1 MYLNPRLRRLG
12 RNISIAA
19 LSMSAAFVTQ
29 PAQQASAQGVPGQF
43 GFPPSNPNDINTVV
57 IDGVGASSITNPTLL
72 QLLFDAD
79 ANGSFESPRFSYD
92 ANGNGIRGVNEEFPF
107 WDGLG
112 PAPIVDFNGD
122 GFLDPVNE
130 AARFASFTA
139 SGNGNSHQAIV
150 GAGRASLN
158 DNFLFDFYASAA
170 VVVTSAEANND
181 GVDDATDFPIYNVNP
196 FDTQGVLPVNA
207 QFPNGDFFAPRFQPP
222 SGTDNDGN
230 GVDDGLEGPT
240 GICTFL
246 AGGIPNYNLL
256 PGVRGTTP
264 NNGVAVANG
273 PNVPVTFVFRS
284 DNSGATS
291 TFGNFFEP
299 LCGFDGSIFPEFEKG
314 NNVNPTFLAAIGVP
328 SVGVPLTQGVYDTT
342 FATLGAFTYVDAAF
356 ASNGTPTT
364 PGVGPAIPTSPFYA
378 AINGLTDNRGF
389 TPGLTIAV
397 GPVYFGFYPA
407 SVYATAAE
415 AGTAANLCFFITSGL
430 DFNPL
435 IGQPADGDALDP
447 FEAGRQAAIDNGFA
461 PPTQPGLDPN
471 CGPIFPGFGGGQ
483 LVQQVFS
490 PDGSGAVVPGP
501 VLLGVGDAPI
511 LPITTET
518 EDLNGNG
525 VLDLG
530 EDFLNPNGVIDSSD
544 ENGDGVIS
552 GPGVITEFVPGS
564 GTFLDRSIS
573 VGFPLPQ

>member
-1 MYLNPRLRRLG
+1 MAFNRLAKT
-12 RNISIAA
+12 ISVAA
-19 LSMSAAFVTQ
+19 ITAAVAFVAK

-43 GFPPSNPNDINTVV
+43 GFPPSDPNDINTVI
-57 IDGVGASSITNPTLL
+57 IDGSGASSISNPVLL
-72 QLLFDAD
+72 QLWFDAD
-79 ANGSFESPRFSYD
+79 ANGSFESPTFSYNAD
-92 ANGNGIRGVNEEFPF
+92 GSGVDTFNF

-122 GFLDPVNE
+122 GFLDPANE
-130 AARFASFTA
+130 AARFASYAITG
-139 SGNGNSHQAIV
+139 SGNGRRAIA

-158 DNFLFDFYASAA
+158 DNFLFDFYGSDAIA
-170 VVVTSAEANND
+170 VTSVETNQD
-181 GVDDATDFPIYNVNP
+181 GVDDGTDFPIYNVNP
-196 FDTQGVLPVNA
+196 VDIQIAFPVNA

-222 SGTDNDGN
+222 TGTDNDGN

-246 AGGIPNYNLL
+246 AGGIPSYNLL

-284 DNSGATS
+284 DTSGTTS

-299 LCGFDGSIFPEFEKG
+299 LCGFDGISFPELEING
-314 NNVNPTFLAAIGVP
+314 DVNPAFLAAIGIP
-328 SVGVPLTQGVYDTT
+328 SIGAPQTQGVYDTT
-342 FATLGAFTYVDAAF
+342 FATPGGVTYVDAAF

-378 AINGLTDNRGF
+378 ALNGFTDNRGF
-389 TPGLTIAV
+389 TPGFTIAV

-435 IGQPADGDALDP
+435 IGLSADGDALDP

-471 CGPIFPGFGGGQ
+471 CGAVFPGFGGGQ

-490 PDGSGAVVPGP
+490 PDGTGAVVPGP
-501 VLLGVGDAPI
+501 VLIGDGDAPI
-511 LPITTET
+511 VPLTTE
-518 EDLNGNG
+518 
-525 VLDLG
+525 
-530 EDFLNPNGVIDSSD
+530 PQQ
-544 ENGDGVIS
+544 
-552 GPGVITEFVPGS
+552 FVPSEG
-564 GTFLDRSIS
+564 GTILDRTETR
-573 VGFPLPQ
+573 GFPLPQ